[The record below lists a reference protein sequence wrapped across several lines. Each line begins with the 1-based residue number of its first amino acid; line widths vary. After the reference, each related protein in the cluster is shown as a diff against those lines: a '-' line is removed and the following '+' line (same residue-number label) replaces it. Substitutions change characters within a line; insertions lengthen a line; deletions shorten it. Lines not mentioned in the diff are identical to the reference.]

1 MKKNF
6 SILDQKLYIRDFFKI
21 LWFGRVKL
29 LLIFFLINLIYLSY
43 HHLRP
48 TSYKLNLK
56 ITKANNFFF
65 EKYIFANKIALK
77 NGLSSEFTVNNNIIY
92 KEFKSQ
98 LKTKKNIKKILLK
111 NQYIQDSIKKFDKEK
126 KKKKISYFANTL
138 NLHDKKNFASIS
150 FQWNDRDEGKEI
162 VEYILVQTL
171 LDLKKIY
178 ENRLVNSA
186 DILQKLNS
194 SKKKYLSN
202 QIDNFNTLNTKFS
215 KNDILYLENYLKKPD
230 VLSEFE
236 VYQMSKKYNLLKND
250 DHTKW
255 INYNITDINI
265 ESNKNIKLSLF
276 KAVLLGFVF
285 SLFYFFFSYEKKDFV
300 NFNKKKTK

>member
-98 LKTKKNIKKILLK
+98 LKTKKNIEKILLK

-215 KNDILYLENYLKKPD
+215 KSDILYLENYLKKPD

-255 INYNITDINI
+255 INYNIPDINI

-285 SLFYFFFSYEKKDFV
+285 SLFYFFFSYEKKDFI

>member
-48 TSYKLNLK
+48 TSYKLNLN

-98 LKTKKNIKKILLK
+98 LKTKKNIEKILLK

-194 SKKKYLSN
+194 SKKKYLSK

-215 KNDILYLENYLKKPD
+215 KSDILYLENYLKKPD

-255 INYNITDINI
+255 INYNIPDINI

>member
-1 MKKNF
+1 M
-6 SILDQKLYIRDFFKI
+6 
-21 LWFGRVKL
+21 
-29 LLIFFLINLIYLSY
+29 
-43 HHLRP
+43 
-48 TSYKLNLK
+48 
-56 ITKANNFFF
+56 
-65 EKYIFANKIALK
+65 
-77 NGLSSEFTVNNNIIY
+77 
-92 KEFKSQ
+92 
-98 LKTKKNIKKILLK
+98 
-111 NQYIQDSIKKFDKEK
+111 
-126 KKKKISYFANTL
+126 
-138 NLHDKKNFASIS
+138 
-150 FQWNDRDEGKEI
+150 
-162 VEYILVQTL
+162 
-171 LDLKKIY
+171 DLKKIY

-215 KNDILYLENYLKKPD
+215 KSDILYLENYLKKPD

-255 INYNITDINI
+255 INYNIPDINI